1 MNESIIRNLKPILI
15 NDKHKIPL
23 SDYDLLFMEYCSR
36 MHPEEFKKLLTDI
49 DAEFTNMKVL
59 FLDFDGVLNSA
70 STMKHGVH
78 LCNKRVVMLSELCKE
93 LDLNVVISSS
103 WRILYSLSELKEM
116 LHRTGFGGRR
126 RIIDVTNEH
135 NTGHRGIE
143 IKIWLTA
150 HPEVTKY
157 AIIDDDRDMLLEQQP
172 YFVRTS
178 WKTGLNQRA
187 CSKLR
192 DIFTK

>member
-1 MNESIIRNLKPILI
+1 MNESIIRNLKPLLI
-15 NDKHKIPL
+15 NDKYNIPL
-23 SDYDLLFMEYCSR
+23 SESDQLFVEYCSS
-36 MHPEEFKKLLTDI
+36 MYPVEFTQLCSDI
-49 DAEFTNMKVL
+49 DKEYANMKVL

-78 LCNKRVVMLSELCKE
+78 LCNKRIVMLSQLCKE
-93 LDLNVVISSS
+93 LDLKVVISSS

-116 LHRTGFGGRR
+116 LHRTGFSGRQ

-135 NTGHRGIE
+135 NKGHRGTE
-143 IKIWLTA
+143 INEWLTR